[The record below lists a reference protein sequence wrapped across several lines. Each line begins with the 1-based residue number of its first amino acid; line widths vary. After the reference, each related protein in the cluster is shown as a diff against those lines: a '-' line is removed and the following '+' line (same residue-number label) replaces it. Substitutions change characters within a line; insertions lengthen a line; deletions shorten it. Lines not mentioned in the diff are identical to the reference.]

1 VIGVPPAGAR
11 GTRPSGRSFAVARHP
26 LSGAVGCPSGC
37 RLDSVQDVDA
47 AAKEPT
53 CVIARKTRKSSKV
66 SKLCDEPKSG
76 RTRPFF
82 EDLRARSDASRMTR
96 SPAARVCQR
105 CRLRRVAKASFHEL
119 FWRAGGNFVGV
130 RFAADPQHASV

>member
-66 SKLCDEPKSG
+66 SEFCDESKAAVAHFPTSPLPTSPRPIRRPQPHGAEAG
-76 RTRPFF
+76 R
-82 EDLRARSDASRMTR
+82 
-96 SPAARVCQR
+96 RVCPWDR
-105 CRLRRVAKASFHEL
+105 RRRVAKPSFHEL
-119 FWRAGGNFVGV
+119 SGALAAIS
-130 RFAADPQHASV
+130 FAL